1 MNVAVFAA
9 KCNCVTSLV
18 TSSDVCMISAP
29 AAAVVDSEHITAVKQ
44 CKDTRLLI
52 RSSTSHV
59 MVAHSKH
66 LSRTKAL
73 VLACLR

>member
-29 AAAVVDSEHITAVKQ
+29 AGALVDSDHITAVNRW
-44 CKDTRLLI
+44 KDTDFL
-52 RSSTSHV
+52 
-59 MVAHSKH
+59 
-66 LSRTKAL
+66 
-73 VLACLR
+73 